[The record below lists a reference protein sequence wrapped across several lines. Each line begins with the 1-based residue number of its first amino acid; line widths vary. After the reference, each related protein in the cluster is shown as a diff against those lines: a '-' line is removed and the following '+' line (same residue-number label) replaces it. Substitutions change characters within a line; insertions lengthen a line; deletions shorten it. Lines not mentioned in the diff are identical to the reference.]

1 MITLQI
7 QNFKCFKKVEVPIN
21 QLTVLAGGNGNGKS
35 SVIQALLLLRRT
47 LEKKEKNIELNGVY
61 CLNLGN
67 SANLTSESEV
77 IFILKENNKKIEVSY
92 NIDKVRATF
101 SIVPNILEDTYQDN
115 SLSFREFYYLNAERI
130 GPRISQPLN
139 TLIFPNTGFQG
150 EYTAQ
155 VIKELDNKGT
165 TFKVD
170 DARILN
176 DENYNF
182 GALFVRRVNAWLA
195 YILDGITV
203 EAYIDKDTHTSR
215 LEVENA
221 FSKGN
226 PTSPTNTGFGI
237 SYVLPIIVTCLL
249 AEKDRF
255 VIIENPEAHLHPAPQ
270 SKIGHFLAKMASAGL
285 RIVVETHSDHI
296 INGIQL
302 AVAEKEIESNSITIN
317 YFDKGEQQPEVHP
330 ISMNDKK
337 EIESSHIT
345 INHFDKGEQQ
355 PEVHSISM
363 NEKGELDKW
372 PKGFFDQ
379 TEIDFA
385 KLIKLRRNV

>member
-1 MITLQI
+1 MITLHI
-7 QNFKCFKKVEVPIN
+7 QNFKCFEKAEVPIN

-47 LEKKEKNIELNGVY
+47 LEKKEENIELNGVY

-92 NIDKVRATF
+92 NIDKVRVTF

-139 TLIFPNTGFQG
+139 TFIFPNTGFQG

-155 VIKELDNKGT
+155 IIKELDK
-165 TFKVD
+165 FIVD
-170 DARILN
+170 EERIFTKT
-176 DENYNF
+176 NYGANF
-182 GALFVRRVNAWLA
+182 FQRVNAWLS
-195 YILDGITV
+195 YILEGTTI
-203 EAYIDKDTHTSR
+203 EADIDEKTYTAR
-215 LEVENA
+215 IEVTNTFGKA
-221 FSKGN
+221 TF
-226 PTSPTNTGFGI
+226 PTNTGFGI

-249 AEKDRF
+249 AKKDRW
-255 VIIENPEAHLHPAPQ
+255 VIIENPEAHLHPAAQ
-270 SKIGHFLAKMASAGL
+270 SKIGYFLAKMANAGL

-302 AVAEKEIESNSITIN
+302 AVAKKGIESSHITIN

-330 ISMNDKK
+330 ISMNDK
-337 EIESSHIT
+337 
-345 INHFDKGEQQ
+345 
-355 PEVHSISM
+355 
-363 NEKGELDKW
+363 GELNKW

-385 KLIKLRRNV
+385 KLIELRRK

>member
-1 MITLQI
+1 MINLHI
-7 QNFKCFKKVEVPIN
+7 QNFKCFKKTEIPIN

-47 LEKKEKNIELNGVY
+47 LEKEEENIELNGAY

-67 SANLTSESEV
+67 SYNLNSGTETMMFVLKENDKELRVSYEKGEV
-77 IFILKENNKKIEVSY
+77 IF
-92 NIDKVRATF
+92 NIISNRLR
-101 SIVPNILEDTYQDN
+101 NTYQDN
-115 SLSFREFYYLNAERI
+115 PLSFREFYYLNAERI

-139 TLIFPNTGFQG
+139 AFLFPNTGFQG

-249 AEKDRF
+249 AEKDRL
-255 VIIENPEAHLHPAPQ
+255 VIIENPEAHLHPAAQ
-270 SKIGHFLAKMASAGL
+270 SKIGYFLAKMASAGL

-302 AVAEKEIESNSITIN
+302 AVAKKEIESSSITIN

-330 ISMNDKK
+330 ISMN
-337 EIESSHIT
+337 
-345 INHFDKGEQQ
+345 
-355 PEVHSISM
+355 
-363 NEKGELDKW
+363 EKGELDKW

-379 TEIDFA
+379 TQIDFA
-385 KLIKLRRNV
+385 ELIKLRRNV

>member
-1 MITLQI
+1 MINLHI
-7 QNFKCFKKVEVPIN
+7 QNFKCFKKTEVPIN

-35 SVIQALLLLRRT
+35 SVIQVLLLLRRT
-47 LEKKEKNIELNGVY
+47 LEKKLENVELNGIY

-67 SANLTSESEV
+67 SANLLYAESDIYIDLIEGEKHLKV
-77 IFILKENNKKIEVSY
+77 KYDTHIGNELFI
-92 NIDKVRATF
+92 T
-101 SIVPNILEDTYQDN
+101 PTILEDTYKEN
-115 SLSFREFYYLNAERI
+115 PLHYKEFYYLNAERI

-139 TLIFPNTGFQG
+139 AFIFPNTGFQG

-155 VIKELDNKGT
+155 IIKELDQKST
-165 TFKVD
+165 MSVFKVD
-170 DARILN
+170 EKRTFN
-176 DENYNF
+176 DDQSLYF
-182 GALFVRRVNAWLA
+182 YKKVNAWLA
-195 YILDGITV
+195 YILEGTTI
-203 EAYIDKDTHTSR
+203 EAHIDEKTYTAR
-215 LEVENA
+215 IEVTNTFGKA
-221 FSKGN
+221 TF
-226 PTSPTNTGFGI
+226 PTNTGFGI

-255 VIIENPEAHLHPAPQ
+255 VIIENPEAHLHPAAQ
-270 SKIGHFLAKMASAGL
+270 SKIGRFLAKMANAGL

-302 AVAEKEIESNSITIN
+302 AVAKKEIESSSITIN
-317 YFDKGEQQPEVHP
+317 YFDKGKQQPEVHS

-345 INHFDKGEQQ
+345 INHFDKGELQ

-379 TEIDFA
+379 TQIDFA
-385 KLIKLRRNV
+385 ELIKLRRK

>member
-1 MITLQI
+1 MITLCI
-7 QNFKCFKKVEVPIN
+7 QNFKCFEKAEVPIN

-47 LEKKEKNIELNGVY
+47 LEKKEENIELNGVY

-92 NIDKVRATF
+92 NVDKVRVTF

-155 VIKELDNKGT
+155 VIKELDR
-165 TFKVD
+165 FIVD
-170 DARILN
+170 EERIFTKT
-176 DENYNF
+176 NYGINF
-182 GALFVRRVNAWLA
+182 FQRVNAWLA
-195 YILDGITV
+195 YILEGTTI
-203 EAYIDKDTHTSR
+203 EADIDEKTHTAR
-215 LEVENA
+215 IEVTNTFGKA
-221 FSKGN
+221 TF
-226 PTSPTNTGFGI
+226 PTNTGFGI

-249 AEKDRF
+249 AEKDRW
-255 VIIENPEAHLHPAPQ
+255 VIIENPEAHLHPAAQ
-270 SKIGHFLAKMASAGL
+270 SKIGYFLAKMASAGL

-302 AVAEKEIESNSITIN
+302 AVAKKEIESSSITIN
-317 YFDKGEQQPEVHP
+317 YFDKGELQPEVHP
-330 ISMNDKK
+330 
-337 EIESSHIT
+337 
-345 INHFDKGEQQ
+345 
-355 PEVHSISM
+355 ISM

-385 KLIKLRRNV
+385 ELIELRRK

>member
-1 MITLQI
+1 MINLHI
-7 QNFKCFKKVEVPIN
+7 QNFKCFEKAEVPIN

-47 LEKKEKNIELNGVY
+47 LEKKKENIELNGVY

-92 NIDKVRATF
+92 NVDKVRVTF

-155 VIKELDNKGT
+155 VIKELDR
-165 TFKVD
+165 FIVD
-170 DARILN
+170 EKRIFTKT
-176 DENYNF
+176 NYGINF
-182 GALFVRRVNAWLA
+182 FQRVNAWLA
-195 YILDGITV
+195 YILEGTTIKAD
-203 EAYIDKDTHTSR
+203 IDEKTHTAR
-215 LEVENA
+215 IEVTNTFGKA
-221 FSKGN
+221 IF
-226 PTSPTNTGFGI
+226 PTNTGFGI

-249 AEKDRF
+249 AEKDRW
-255 VIIENPEAHLHPAPQ
+255 VIIENPEAHLHPAAQ
-270 SKIGHFLAKMASAGL
+270 SKIGYFLAKMANAGL

-302 AVAEKEIESNSITIN
+302 AVAKKEIESSSITIN

-330 ISMNDKK
+330 
-337 EIESSHIT
+337 
-345 INHFDKGEQQ
+345 
-355 PEVHSISM
+355 ISM

-385 KLIKLRRNV
+385 KLIELRRK

>member
-1 MITLQI
+1 MITLHI
-7 QNFKCFKKVEVPIN
+7 QNFKCFEKTEVLIN

-47 LEKKEKNIELNGVY
+47 LEKKLEKKEEKVELNNIY

-67 SANLTSESEV
+67 SANLLFSESE
-77 IFILKENNKKIEVSY
+77 IYFDLIEGKKQLKVKYDTHIGNELYITPSIEGIY
-92 NIDKVRATF
+92 
-101 SIVPNILEDTYQDN
+101 EDN
-115 SLSFREFYYLNAERI
+115 SLYTKEFYYLNAERV
-130 GPRISQPLN
+130 GPRISQSLN
-139 TLIFPNTGFQG
+139 TFSFPNTGFQG

-195 YILDGITV
+195 YILEGTTI
-203 EAYIDKDTHTSR
+203 EAHIDEKTYTAR
-215 LEVENA
+215 IEVTNTFGKA
-221 FSKGN
+221 TF
-226 PTSPTNTGFGI
+226 PTNTGFGI

-249 AEKDRF
+249 AEKDRW
-255 VIIENPEAHLHPAPQ
+255 VIIENPEAHLHPAAQ
-270 SKIGHFLAKMASAGL
+270 SKIGYFLAKMANAGL

-302 AVAEKEIESNSITIN
+302 AVAKKEIENSCIIIN

-330 ISMNDKK
+330 IL
-337 EIESSHIT
+337 
-345 INHFDKGEQQ
+345 
-355 PEVHSISM
+355 M

-379 TEIDFA
+379 TQIDFA
-385 KLIKLRRNV
+385 ELIKLRRNV

>member
-1 MITLQI
+1 MTTLCI
-7 QNFKCFKKVEVPIN
+7 QNFKCFEKAEVPIN

-47 LEKKEKNIELNGVY
+47 LEKEGGYVELNGVY

-67 SANLTSESEV
+67 SANLLFSESE
-77 IFILKENNKKIEVSY
+77 IYLDLIEGKKQLKVKYDTHIGNELYITPTIEGIY
-92 NIDKVRATF
+92 
-101 SIVPNILEDTYQDN
+101 EDN
-115 SLSFREFYYLNAERI
+115 SLYTKEFYYLNAERV
-130 GPRISQPLN
+130 GPRISQSLN
-139 TLIFPNTGFQG
+139 TFSFPNTGFQG

-182 GALFVRRVNAWLA
+182 GSLFVRRVNAWLA
-195 YILDGITV
+195 YVLEGTTIET
-203 EAYIDKDTHTSR
+203 YIDERTYTAR
-215 LEVENA
+215 IEVTNA
-221 FSKGN
+221 FGKA
-226 PTSPTNTGFGI
+226 TFPTNTGFGI

-255 VIIENPEAHLHPAPQ
+255 VIIENPEAHLHPAAQ
-270 SKIGHFLAKMASAGL
+270 SKIGYFLAKMANAGL

-302 AVAEKEIESNSITIN
+302 AVA
-317 YFDKGEQQPEVHP
+317 
-330 ISMNDKK
+330 KK

-345 INHFDKGEQQ
+345 INYFDKGELQ
-355 PEVHSISM
+355 PEVHPISM

-379 TEIDFA
+379 TQIDFA
-385 KLIKLRRNV
+385 ELIKLRRNV